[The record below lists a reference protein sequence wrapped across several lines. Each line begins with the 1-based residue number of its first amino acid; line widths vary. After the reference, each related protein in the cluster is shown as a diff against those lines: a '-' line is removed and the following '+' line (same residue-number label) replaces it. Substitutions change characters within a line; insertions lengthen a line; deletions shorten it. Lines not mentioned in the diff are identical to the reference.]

1 MSEQHPNTTPQT
13 GNGSAPTTRTKKEIV
28 AKSAVVGSV
37 VTYTFTNGETAVC
50 DVSKLPPKTLLEYAV
65 EGVRNS
71 GRLAFQ
77 KMEDPARAALAT
89 RTRFEKMLSGDTTK
103 TSRRAAKE
111 TDALTQALVKLTGK
125 SVEFITETW
134 FPRYFASK
142 DSGCTT
148 NTVNGK
154 TRMYGKNEALARLTV
169 DPGIKPEYDK
179 IVRERA
185 ATVAKATPTKRL
197 DLNSVTA

>member
-1 MSEQHPNTTPQT
+1 MSEQHTSTTPQT
-13 GNGSAPTTRTKKEIV
+13 GNGSVATTTRKKNGV
-28 AKSAVVGSV
+28 AKSIVTGSV
-37 VTYTFTNGETAVC
+37 VTYTFTNGETATC
-50 DVSKLPPKTLLEYAV
+50 DVSKLPPKIQLDYAV
-65 EGVRNS
+65 EGVRNA

-77 KMEDPARAALAT
+77 KMTDPAKAALAT
-89 RTRFEKMLSGDTTK
+89 RTRFEKMLSGDVSKVSRHTTK
-103 TSRRAAKE
+103 E
-111 TDALTQALVKLTGK
+111 PDALTQALANLTGK
-125 SVEFITETW
+125 TVDFVENTW

-154 TRMYGKNEALARLTV
+154 TRMYGKKEALARLTV

-185 ATVAKATPTKRL
+185 AATAKAAPAKRL
-197 DLNSVTA
+197 DLNS